1 MDVKAGAYQ
10 IYLQSENKTC
20 PDESRRTLLPDVQS
34 AVCNSGIKIFKGLYD
49 KTVWDTGAFYFIYT
63 RDELTKESIAQGD
76 GAFSCP
82 NPLSSLSS
90 SASSATPTFSPTS
103 DTQTEAAQTQS
114 ISGGTIAGIVIGCL
128 AALLVGFL
136 VGWLLRR
143 RGQRVRRENVRN
155 VAESTASK
163 FVGSRMVATPSPAPF
178 HSPVPRPRQDNAM
191 WAPPSVR
198 RTSDILNVDSSG
210 HGDDA
215 VSIEPPTEEDVERR
229 YYMTP
234 GASRAERW
242 VAERGF
248 GYSKK

>member
-1 MDVKAGAYQ
+1 M
-10 IYLQSENKTC
+10 
-20 PDESRRTLLPDVQS
+20 
-34 AVCNSGIKIFKGLYD
+34 
-49 KTVWDTGAFYFIYT
+49 
-63 RDELTKESIAQGD
+63 
-76 GAFSCP
+76 
-82 NPLSSLSS
+82 
-90 SASSATPTFSPTS
+90 
-103 DTQTEAAQTQS
+103 
-114 ISGGTIAGIVIGCL
+114 SGGTIAGIVIGCL

-136 VGWLLRR
+136 IGWFLRR

-155 VAESTASK
+155 VAESTASR

-178 HSPVPRPRQDNAM
+178 YSPVPRPRQDNAM

-210 HGDDA
+210 HGDDV

-248 GYSKK
+248 GYSKQ